1 MKKQK
6 VTAIGEILW
15 DVYPDKKRLGG
26 APFNFI
32 YHVWKLSGSAHFL
45 SSVGNDGYGMEILD
59 YLRRQGFPAE
69 YVYIDKEHPTG
80 TVQVKIRDDKTPVF
94 KISAECCYDFLRLD
108 DNTRRVIEEETEILY
123 FGTLAQRSAVSRN
136 TMKSLMGKNI
146 KYFCD
151 LNLRHDF
158 FSKDMIEDALNTS
171 NVIKINLDELDKLRK
186 YFGLPEDMTDAAG
199 ELRSKFRIDLVA
211 VTMGEDGALLSDAG
225 APDIY
230 KPEDLNVIDTVGA
243 GDAFAA
249 VLCLGYLN
257 RLELNKINKLAN
269 DFASAICM
277 MNGALPGNDI
287 IYNKFK
293 REFENDS

>member
-1 MKKQK
+1 MKKKK

-32 YHVWKLSGSAHFL
+32 YHVWKLSGSANFL
-45 SSVGNDGYGMEILD
+45 SSVGNDEYGTEILE
-59 YLRRQGFPAE
+59 YLRLKGFPSENIYVDNE
-69 YVYIDKEHPTG
+69 YPTG
-80 TVQVKIRDDKTPVF
+80 TVQVKIRGDKTPEF
-94 KISAECCYDFLRLD
+94 KISAECCYDFLNLD
-108 DNTRRVIEEETEILY
+108 EDTVRVIDEETEILY

-158 FSKDMIEDALNTS
+158 FSKEMIEEALQTS
-171 NVIKINLDELDKLRK
+171 NVIKINLDELEKLIK
-186 YFGLPEDMTDAAG
+186 YFRLPKDTTEAAG
-199 ELRSKFRIDLVA
+199 ELQSKFRIDLVA
-211 VTMGEDGALLSDAG
+211 VTMGKDGALLSDG
-225 APDIY
+225 RSMDIY
-230 KPEDLNVIDTVGA
+230 KPDDRSIIDTLGA

-249 VLCLGYLN
+249 VLCLGYIN
-257 RLELNKINKLAN
+257 RMEINIINKLAN
-269 DFASAICM
+269 DFASEICM
-277 MNGALPGNDI
+277 IDGALPGDDI
-287 IYNKFK
+287 IYKKFK